1 MMYLIL
7 MEIDQSLLPEDP
19 EEKMK
24 IMTSFMEMGKKDI
37 DSGELKMI
45 GMSPDGRNGFVI
57 SNQDVKTIYTKAQ
70 ILAPATK
77 CKVMPMLSLDEVMD
91 VMKEMQP

>member
-7 MEIDQSLLPEDP
+7 METDPSLLPKDP

-24 IMTSFMEMGKKDI
+24 IIGSMMEMGKKDLE
-37 DSGELKMI
+37 SGELEMI

-57 SNQDVKTIYTKAQ
+57 SNQDAKTIYTKTQ
-70 ILAPATK
+70 IMAPYTK
-77 CKVMPMLSLDEVMD
+77 CKVKPMLSFDEAMD

>member
-1 MMYLIL
+1 MMHLIL
-7 MEIDQSLLPEDP
+7 MEIDQSLLPKDP

-24 IMTSFMEMGKKDI
+24 IMGSFMEMGKKDL

-45 GMSPDGRNGFVI
+45 GMSPDGQNGFVI
-57 SNQDVKTIYTKAQ
+57 SNQDAKTIYTRAQ
-70 ILAPATK
+70 FLAPYTK

-91 VMKEMQP
+91 VMKAMQP